1 MMSGITGAPRGRRF
15 TLVLLVVTI
24 LRAASADT
32 ATDRVSNFVNEYLKK
47 NQIPGCAVMVRHDG
61 KVVLCQGYGVAN
73 VEHGVRVTPQTVFQS
88 GSIGKQFTAMAIMML
103 IEEQKLALE
112 DPISKY
118 LDVPENWSAI
128 RVRHLLTHTSGLGDY
143 PESFSLQ
150 RDYTED
156 ELLKMITAQPL
167 AFAPGEKWS
176 YSNLGYVTLGILIH
190 KVSGEF
196 WGDFLQQRVFA
207 PLGMKHT
214 RVISEADIIPNRA
227 AGYVLKNGALKNQQ
241 WVSPTVNNTAD
252 GSLYFTVEDLAK
264 WDEALETRK
273 LISRA
278 SYEQMWTPV
287 KLNNGTTAPYGFG
300 WRIAKTDSG
309 HGVLEHGGAWQ
320 GFASYI
326 VRYPDDRLTVAVL
339 CNRAGAS
346 ASYIAKRIAGFYVP
360 SVAPRLRTA
369 IKLDPA
375 ILSSYAGE
383 YRLEDR
389 FTIKVSVAG
398 DRLET
403 IWLGEKIMLLP
414 ESETDF
420 FQEDSDR
427 TFRFVKDASGKV
439 TSLIISVP
447 EELVLRKVR

>member
-1 MMSGITGAPRGRRF
+1 MTSGRSAAMRAKQF
-15 TLVLLVVTI
+15 TLALAVVTI
-24 LRAASADT
+24 LRPAYADNAA
-32 ATDRVSNFVNEYLKK
+32 DRVSNFVNEYLKK
-47 NQIPGCAVMVRHDG
+47 NQIPGCAVMVRNDG
-61 KVVLCQGYGVAN
+61 KVVLRQGYGVAN
-73 VEHGVRVTPQTVFQS
+73 LEHGVRVTPQTVFQS
-88 GSIGKQFTAMAIMML
+88 GSIGKQFTAMAIIML
-103 IEEQKLALE
+103 IEEQKLSLD

-156 ELLKMITAQPL
+156 ELLKMMTAQPV

-176 YSNLGYVTLGILIH
+176 YSNLGYVTLGILIR

-196 WGDFLQQRVFA
+196 WGDYLQQHVFA
-207 PLGMKHT
+207 PLRMKHT

-264 WDEALETRK
+264 WDEALETHK
-273 LISRA
+273 LISRV

-287 KLNNGTTAPYGFG
+287 RLNDGTTAPYGFG
-300 WRIAKTDSG
+300 WRISKTDSD
-309 HGVLEHGGAWQ
+309 HRALEHGGAWQ
-320 GFASYI
+320 GFAAYI
-326 VRYPDDRLTVAVL
+326 ARYPDDRLGVAVL

-346 ASYIAKRIAGFYVP
+346 ASYIAKRVAGFYVP
-360 SVAPRLRTA
+360 ALPPRVRTA
-369 IKLDPA
+369 VKLDRA
-375 ILSSYAGE
+375 ILASYTGV

-389 FTIKVSVAG
+389 LNIKVSVAG

-403 IWLGEKIMLLP
+403 TWLGEKVTLVP

-427 TFRFVKDASGKV
+427 TFRFVKDDSGK
-439 TSLIISVP
+439 TISLAISVP
-447 EELVLRKVR
+447 EELVLRKLP

>member
-1 MMSGITGAPRGRRF
+1 M
-15 TLVLLVVTI
+15 LL
-24 LRAASADT
+24 
-32 ATDRVSNFVNEYLKK
+32 
-47 NQIPGCAVMVRHDG
+47 
-61 KVVLCQGYGVAN
+61 
-73 VEHGVRVTPQTVFQS
+73 
-88 GSIGKQFTAMAIMML
+88 
-103 IEEQKLALE
+103 EEKKLALE

-118 LDVPENWSAI
+118 LDVPENWTAI
-128 RVRHLLTHTSGLGDY
+128 SVRHLLTHTSGLGDY
-143 PESFSLQ
+143 PENFSLQ

-156 ELLKMITAQPL
+156 ELLKMIAAQPL
-167 AFAPGEKWS
+167 AFAPGEEWS

-227 AGYVLKNGALKNQQ
+227 AGYVLKNGALKNQK

-264 WDEALETRK
+264 WDEALEARK
-273 LISRA
+273 LISRT
-278 SYEQMWTPV
+278 SYEQMWIPV

-309 HGVLEHGGAWQ
+309 HSVIEHGGAWQ

-326 VRYPDDRLTVAVL
+326 VRHPEDRLSVAVL

-346 ASYIAKRIAGFYVP
+346 AGYIAKRIAGLYVP
-360 SVAPRLRTA
+360 SVAPRVPTA

-375 ILSSYAGE
+375 TLSSYAGD

-389 FTIKVSVAG
+389 FTIKVSSAG

-403 IWLGEKIMLLP
+403 VWLGEKIVLIP

-420 FQEDSDR
+420 FQENSDR
-427 TFRFVKDASGKV
+427 TFRFVKDAGGKV
-439 TSLIISVP
+439 TSLVVSVP
-447 EELVLRKVR
+447 EELVLRKVH

>member
-1 MMSGITGAPRGRRF
+1 MRSVKF
-15 TLVLLVVTI
+15 FLLVVLLFTAI
-24 LRAASADT
+24 ARIAAADRIS
-32 ATDRVSNFVNEYLKK
+32 DFVNEYLKK
-47 NQIPGCAVMVRHDG
+47 NQIPGCAVMVRHNG
-61 KVVLCQGYGVAN
+61 KIVLCQGYGVAN
-73 VEHGVRVTPQTVFQS
+73 VEHDVRVTPQTVFQS
-88 GSIGKQFTAMAIMML
+88 GSIGKQFTAMAIMIL
-103 IEEQKLALE
+103 IEQKKLALD
-112 DPISKY
+112 DPISKH

-196 WGDFLQQRVFA
+196 WGDFLQRRVFA

-227 AGYVLKNGALKNQQ
+227 GGYVLKNGALKNQQ

-273 LISRA
+273 VISRA
-278 SYEQMWTPV
+278 SYDQMWTPV
-287 KLNNGTTAPYGFG
+287 KLNNETTAPYGFG

-309 HGVLEHGGAWQ
+309 HDVLEHGGAWQ

-346 ASYIAKRIAGFYVP
+346 ARYIANRIAGLHVSP
-360 SVAPRLRTA
+360 LSPRLHTTV
-369 IKLDPA
+369 KLDPA
-375 ILSSYAGE
+375 TLSSYAGD
-383 YRLEDR
+383 YRLDDR
-389 FTIKVSVAG
+389 FKINVRVAG

-403 IWLGEKIMLLP
+403 MWLGEKITLVP
-414 ESETDF
+414 ESETEF

-427 TFRFVKDASGKV
+427 TFRFVKDPSAKV
-439 TSLIISVP
+439 MSLIISVP
-447 EELVLRKVR
+447 EELVLRRVR

>member
-1 MMSGITGAPRGRRF
+1 MRSVKFFLLGVLPF
-15 TLVLLVVTI
+15 TAMARI
-24 LRAASADT
+24 AAA
-32 ATDRVSNFVNEYLKK
+32 DRVSDFVNAHLKK
-47 NQIPGCAVMVRHDG
+47 KQVPGCALMVRHNG
-61 KVVLCQGYGVAN
+61 KVVLAAGYGFAN
-73 VEHGVRVTPQTVFQS
+73 LEHGVRVTQQTVFQS

-156 ELLKMITAQPL
+156 ELLKMITAQRL
-167 AFAPGEKWS
+167 AFAPGDRWS

-196 WGDFLQQRVFA
+196 WGAFLQQRIFA
-207 PLGMKHT
+207 PLAMKHT

-227 AGYVLKNGALKNQQ
+227 AGYVLKNGALKNQL

-252 GSLYFTVEDLAK
+252 GSLYFTVEELAK

-278 SYEQMWTPV
+278 SYDQIWTPV

-309 HGVLEHGGAWQ
+309 HSLLEHGGAWQ

-326 VRYPDDRLTVAVL
+326 VRYPEDRLTVAVL

-346 ASYIAKRIAGFYVP
+346 AGYIARHIAGLYVP

-369 IKLDPA
+369 IKVDPA
-375 ILSSYAGE
+375 ILSSYSGE

-389 FTIKVSVAG
+389 FTIKVSVSG

-403 IWLGEKIMLLP
+403 MWLGEKIVLLP

-427 TFRFVKDASGKV
+427 TFRFVKDAGGKV

-447 EELVLRKVR
+447 EELVLRRVH

>member
-1 MMSGITGAPRGRRF
+1 MSRTSGVQRGVRF
-15 TLVLLVVTI
+15 TFILLVVTI
-24 LRAASADT
+24 LHVACADT
-32 ATDRVSNFVNEYLKK
+32 ATDRVSNFVNEYVKK

-61 KVVLCQGYGVAN
+61 KVALCHGYGVAN
-73 VEHGVRVTPQTVFQS
+73 VEHAVPVTPQTVFQS

-118 LDVPENWSAI
+118 LNVPENWTAI
-128 RVRHLLTHTSGLGDY
+128 NVRDLLTHTSGLGDY

-156 ELLKMITAQPL
+156 ELLKMIAEQPL

-190 KVSGEF
+190 KLSGES
-196 WGDFLQQRVFA
+196 WGDFLQQRVFD
-207 PLGMKHT
+207 PLGMKRT

-252 GSLYFTVEDLAK
+252 GSLYFTAEDVAK
-264 WDEALETRK
+264 WDEALEARK

-278 SYEQMWTPV
+278 SYEQMWNPV
-287 KLNNGTTAPYGFG
+287 KLNNGTAAPYGFG
-300 WRIAKTDSG
+300 WRITKTDSG
-309 HGVLEHGGAWQ
+309 HSVLEHGGAWQ
-320 GFASYI
+320 GFATYI
-326 VRYPDDRLTVAVL
+326 VRYPEDRLTVAVL

-360 SVAPRLRTA
+360 SVSLRVRTA
-369 IKLDPA
+369 VKLDRA

-389 FTIKVSVAG
+389 FTIKVTSAG

-403 IWLGEKIMLLP
+403 MWLGEKIVLIP

-420 FQEDSDR
+420 FQENSDR
-427 TFRFVKDASGKV
+427 TFRFVKDTGGKV
-439 TSLIISVP
+439 TSLVISVP

>member
-1 MMSGITGAPRGRRF
+1 MMSGTSPAPRRKQC
-15 TLVLLVVTI
+15 TLVLLVLLIFSPANAGT
-24 LRAASADT
+24 AA
-32 ATDRVSNFVNEYLKK
+32 DRVSDFVNEYLKR

-61 KVVLCQGYGVAN
+61 KVVLCQGYGAAN

-88 GSIGKQFTAMAIMML
+88 GSIGKQFTAMAVMML
-103 IEEQKLALE
+103 IEGQKLAL
-112 DPISKY
+112 DDSISKY

-128 RVRHLLTHTSGLGDY
+128 HVRHLLTHTSGLGDY

-167 AFAPGEKWS
+167 AFPPGEKWS
-176 YSNLGYVTLGILIH
+176 YSNLGYVTLGILIR
-190 KVSGEF
+190 KVTGEF

-214 RVISEADIIPNRA
+214 SVISEADIIPNRA

-241 WVSPTVNNTAD
+241 WVSQSVNNTAD
-252 GSLYFTVEDLAK
+252 GSLYFTAEDVAK

-273 LISRA
+273 LVSRA

-287 KLNNGTTAPYGFG
+287 KLNKGTSAAYGFG
-300 WRIAKTDSG
+300 WRVAKTDTG
-309 HGVLEHGGAWQ
+309 HAVLEHGGAWQ

-326 VRYPDDRLTVAVL
+326 VRYPDERLTVAVL

-346 ASYIAKRIAGFYVP
+346 VSYTAKRIAGFYVP
-360 SVAPRLRTA
+360 SVALRVPTA

-375 ILSSYAGE
+375 ILSSYTGD
-383 YRLEDR
+383 YRLDDR
-389 FTIKVSVAG
+389 FTIKVSSAG

-403 IWLGEKIMLLP
+403 TWLGEKIALIP

-420 FQEDSDR
+420 FQENSDR
-427 TFRFVKDASGKV
+427 TFRFVKDAGGKI
-439 TSLIISVP
+439 TSLIVSVP
-447 EELVLRKVR
+447 EELVLRKMR

>member
-1 MMSGITGAPRGRRF
+1 MRCAKSLL
-15 TLVLLVVTI
+15 LVLLLVGAMAQI
-24 LRAASADT
+24 ALA
-32 ATDRVSNFVNEYLKK
+32 DRVSDFVNEYLKK
-47 NQIPGCAVMVRHDG
+47 NNIPGCAVIVRHNG
-61 KVVLCQGYGVAN
+61 KVVLCQGYGIAN
-73 VEHGVRVTPQTVFQS
+73 LEHGARVTPQTVFQS

-103 IEEQKLALE
+103 IEEKKLALE

-150 RDYTED
+150 RDYAED

-190 KVSGEF
+190 KVSGQF
-196 WGDFLQQRVFA
+196 WGDFLRQRVFA
-207 PLGMKHT
+207 PLGMKQT
-214 RVISEADIIPNRA
+214 RAISEAEIIPNRA
-227 AGYVLKNGALKNQQ
+227 AGYILKNGALNNQQ
-241 WVSPTVNNTAD
+241 WVSSTVNNTAD

-264 WDEALETRK
+264 WDEALEARK
-273 LISRA
+273 LISRTG
-278 SYEQMWTPV
+278 YEQMWTAV

-300 WRIAKTDSG
+300 WRITTSDSG
-309 HGVLEHGGAWQ
+309 QRVLEHGGAWQ
-320 GFASYI
+320 GFSTYI
-326 VRYPDDRLTVAVL
+326 VRHPDDRLAVAVL

-346 ASYIAKRIAGFYVP
+346 ASYMAKRIAGFYLP
-360 SVAPRLRTA
+360 SVAPRLQKA

-375 ILSSYAGE
+375 ILSLYAGE

-389 FTIKVSVAG
+389 FTIKVNSAG

-403 IWLGEKIMLLP
+403 TWLGEKVTLLP
-414 ESETDF
+414 ESETSF

-427 TFRFVKDASGKV
+427 TFRFVKDAGGKV

-447 EELVLRKVR
+447 EELMLRRVR

>member
-1 MMSGITGAPRGRRF
+1 LNVAY
-15 TLVLLVVTI
+15 
-24 LRAASADT
+24 ADT
-32 ATDRVSNFVNEYLKK
+32 ATDRVTNSVNEYLKK
-47 NQIPGCAVMVRHDG
+47 NQIPGCSVMVRHNG

-73 VEHGVRVTPQTVFQS
+73 VEQAVRVTPQTVFQS

-112 DPISKY
+112 DPTSKY
-118 LDVPENWSAI
+118 LDVPENWTAI
-128 RVRHLLTHTSGLGDY
+128 SLRHLLTHTSGLGDY

-156 ELLKMITAQPL
+156 ELLKMIAAQPL

-190 KVSGEF
+190 KVTGES

-264 WDEALETRK
+264 WDEALEARK
-273 LISRA
+273 LVNRTG
-278 SYEQMWTPV
+278 YEQMWTPV
-287 KLNNGTTAPYGFG
+287 KLNNSTTAPYGFG
-300 WRIAKTDSG
+300 WRIARTDSG
-309 HGVLEHGGAWQ
+309 HSVIEHGGAWQ

-326 VRYPDDRLTVAVL
+326 VRYPEDRLSVAVL

-360 SVAPRLRTA
+360 SVAPRVPTA

-375 ILSSYAGE
+375 ILSSYAGD

-389 FTIKVSVAG
+389 FTIKVSSAG

-403 IWLGEKIMLLP
+403 VWLGEKIVLIP

-420 FQEDSDR
+420 FHENSDR
-427 TFRFVKDASGKV
+427 TFRFVKDTGGKV
-439 TSLIISVP
+439 TSLVVSVP

>member
-1 MMSGITGAPRGRRF
+1 MM
-15 TLVLLVVTI
+15 
-24 LRAASADT
+24 
-32 ATDRVSNFVNEYLKK
+32 
-47 NQIPGCAVMVRHDG
+47 
-61 KVVLCQGYGVAN
+61 
-73 VEHGVRVTPQTVFQS
+73 
-88 GSIGKQFTAMAIMML
+88 
-103 IEEQKLALE
+103 
-112 DPISKY
+112 
-118 LDVPENWSAI
+118 
-128 RVRHLLTHTSGLGDY
+128 
-143 PESFSLQ
+143 
-150 RDYTED
+150 
-156 ELLKMITAQPL
+156 LKMITAQPL

-214 RVISEADIIPNRA
+214 RGISEADIIQNRA
-227 AGYVLKNGALKNQQ
+227 AGYVLKNGVLKNQQ
-241 WVSPTVNNTAD
+241 WVSPTVNNTAE

-264 WDEALETRK
+264 WDEALEARK

-309 HGVLEHGGAWQ
+309 QGVVEHGGAWQ

-326 VRYPDDRLTVAVL
+326 VRYPDDRLIVAVL

-346 ASYIAKRIAGFYVP
+346 ASYIAKCIAGFYVP
-360 SVAPRLRTA
+360 YVAPRVHTA
-369 IKLDPA
+369 IKLDSV
-375 ILSSYAGE
+375 ILSSYTGE

-389 FTIKVSVAG
+389 FTIKLSVAG

-403 IWLGEKIMLLP
+403 TWLGEKNVLLP

-420 FQEDSDR
+420 PQKDSDR
-427 TFRFVKDASGKV
+427 IFRFVKDAGGKV

>member
-1 MMSGITGAPRGRRF
+1 MRSVKF
-15 TLVLLVVTI
+15 FLLVVLLFTAMARI
-24 LRAASADT
+24 TAA
-32 ATDRVSNFVNEYLKK
+32 DRVSDFVKEYLKK
-47 NQIPGCAVMVRHDG
+47 NQIPGCAVLVRHGG
-61 KVVLCQGYGVAN
+61 KVRLCQGYGVAN
-73 VEHGVRVTPQTVFQS
+73 LEHGIRVTPQTVFQS
-88 GSIGKQFTAMAIMML
+88 GSIGKQFTAMATMML
-103 IEEQKLALE
+103 IDEQKLALE

-156 ELLKMITAQPL
+156 ELLKMITSQPL

-176 YSNLGYVTLGILIH
+176 YSNLGYVTLGIFIH
-190 KVSGEF
+190 RVSGEF
-196 WGDFLQQRVFA
+196 WGDCLQQRVFA

-214 RVISEADIIPNRA
+214 RVINEADIVPNRA

-241 WVSPTVNNTAD
+241 WVSPSVNNTAD

-309 HGVLEHGGAWQ
+309 HAVLEHGGAWQ

-369 IKLDPA
+369 IKLNPA
-375 ILSSYAGE
+375 ILSSYTGE

-389 FTIKVSVAG
+389 FTIKVSLAG

-403 IWLGEKIMLLP
+403 MWLGEKIMLLP

-420 FQEDSDR
+420 FQQDSDR
-427 TFRFVKDASGKV
+427 TFRFVKDANGKV
-439 TSLIISVP
+439 ASLIISVP
-447 EELVLRKVR
+447 EELVLHRLP

>member
-1 MMSGITGAPRGRRF
+1 MRSVKF
-15 TLVLLVVTI
+15 FLLVLL
-24 LRAASADT
+24 LFT
-32 ATDRVSNFVNEYLKK
+32 AMARIATADRVSDFVNEYLKK

-61 KVVLCQGYGVAN
+61 KVVLCQGYGVSN
-73 VEHGVRVTPQTVFQS
+73 VEDGVRVMPQTVFQS

-103 IEEQKLALE
+103 IEEKKLALE

-156 ELLKMITAQPL
+156 ELLKMITVQAL
-167 AFAPGEKWS
+167 AFGPGEKWS

-207 PLGMKHT
+207 PVGMKHT
-214 RVISEADIIPNRA
+214 RVVSEADIIPNRA

-252 GSLYFTVEDLAK
+252 GSLYFNVEDLAK

-287 KLNNGTTAPYGFG
+287 KLSNGTTVPYGFG
-300 WRIAKTDSG
+300 WGIAKTDSG
-309 HGVLEHGGAWQ
+309 HGVVEHGGAWQ

-346 ASYIAKRIAGFYVP
+346 ASYVAKRIAGFYVS
-360 SVAPRLRTA
+360 SVAPRIRTA
-369 IKLDPA
+369 VKLDPA
-375 ILSSYAGE
+375 LLSSYAGE
-383 YRLEDR
+383 YRLDDR
-389 FTIKVSVAG
+389 FTIKVSLAG

-403 IWLGEKIMLLP
+403 MWLGEKIVLLP

-427 TFRFVKDASGKV
+427 TFRFVKNAGGKV

-447 EELVLRKVR
+447 GELVLRKVR

>member
-1 MMSGITGAPRGRRF
+1 VKIF
-15 TLVLLVVTI
+15 LLVVLLCTARSQI
-24 LRAASADT
+24 AAA
-32 ATDRVSNFVNEYLKK
+32 DRVGDFVNEYLKK
-47 NQIPGCAVMVRHDG
+47 TQVPGCAVMVRHDD

-73 VEHGVRVTPQTVFQS
+73 VEDGARVTPQTVFQS
-88 GSIGKQFTAMAIMML
+88 GSIGKQFTAMAIMIL
-103 IEEQKLALE
+103 IEEQKLALD
-112 DPISKY
+112 DPVSKY
-118 LDVPENWSAI
+118 LDTPENWSAI
-128 RVRHLLTHTSGLGDY
+128 RVQHLLTHTSGLGDY

-156 ELLKMITAQPL
+156 ELFKMITSQPL

-196 WGDFLQQRVFA
+196 WGDFLQQRVLT

-214 RVISEADIIPNRA
+214 RVISEPDIIPNRA

-252 GSLYFTVEDLAK
+252 GSLYFTAEDLAK
-264 WDEALETRK
+264 WDQALEARK

-300 WRIAKTDSG
+300 WRIAKSDSG
-309 HGVLEHGGAWQ
+309 HNVLEHGGAWQ
-320 GFASYI
+320 GFATYI
-326 VRYPDDRLTVAVL
+326 VRYPEDRLTVAVL

-360 SVAPRLRTA
+360 SVALRLRTA
-369 IKLDPA
+369 AKLDPA
-375 ILSSYAGE
+375 ILNSYTGD

-389 FTIKVSVAG
+389 FTIKVSVVG
-398 DRLET
+398 DRLQT
-403 IWLGEKIMLLP
+403 TWLGEKITLVP
-414 ESETDF
+414 ESEIDF

-427 TFRFVKDASGKV
+427 TFRFVKDASGKA

-447 EELVLRKVR
+447 EELVLRKVH

>member
-1 MMSGITGAPRGRRF
+1 MTLGRSAAVRGKQF
-15 TLVLLVVTI
+15 TFALLTVTM
-24 LRAASADT
+24 LRTAYADT
-32 ATDRVSNFVNEYLKK
+32 TADRVSDFVNEYLKK
-47 NQIPGCAVMVRHDG
+47 NQIPACAVMVRHDG
-61 KVVLCQGYGVAN
+61 KLVLCEGYGVAN
-73 VEHGVRVTPQTVFQS
+73 VEHGVRVTSRTVFQS

-103 IEEQKLALE
+103 IEEKKLALE

-118 LDVPENWSAI
+118 LDVPENWAAV

-143 PESFSLQ
+143 PETFSLQ
-150 RDYTED
+150 RDYSED
-156 ELLKMITAQPL
+156 ELLKMITAQRL

-207 PLGMKHT
+207 PLVMKHT
-214 RVISEADIIPNRA
+214 RAISETDIIANRA

-273 LISRA
+273 LLSRA

-300 WRIAKTDSG
+300 WRTAKTYSG
-309 HGVLEHGGAWQ
+309 RGLLEHGGAWQ

-346 ASYIAKRIAGFYVP
+346 ASYIAKRIAGLYVP
-360 SVAPRLRTA
+360 SVAPRLHTA

-375 ILSSYAGE
+375 ILSSYAGD

-403 IWLGEKIMLLP
+403 IWLGEKITVVP

-427 TFRFVKDASGKV
+427 TFRFVKDGSGKIA
-439 TSLIISVP
+439 SLIISVP
-447 EELVLRKVR
+447 EELVLRRVP

>member
-1 MMSGITGAPRGRRF
+1 MRSVKFFLLA
-15 TLVLLVVTI
+15 VLLF
-24 LRAASADT
+24 T
-32 ATDRVSNFVNEYLKK
+32 AMARIAEADRVSDFVNEYLKK

-61 KVVLCQGYGVAN
+61 KVVICQGYGVAN
-73 VEHGVRVTPQTVFQS
+73 LEHAVRVTPQTVFQS

-118 LDVPENWSAI
+118 LDVPRDWSAI
-128 RVRHLLTHTSGLGDY
+128 RIRHLLTHTSGLGDY
-143 PESFSLQ
+143 PENFSLQ
-150 RDYTED
+150 RDYTEN

-167 AFAPGEKWS
+167 AFAPGEKWR

-196 WGDFLQQRVFA
+196 WGDLLRQRVFV
-207 PLGMKHT
+207 PLGMKQT
-214 RVISEADIIPNRA
+214 REISEADILPNRA

-273 LISRA
+273 VISRA
-278 SYEQMWTPV
+278 GYDQMWTPV
-287 KLNNGTTAPYGFG
+287 KLNNDTTAPYGFG

-309 HGVLEHGGAWQ
+309 HNVLEHGGAWQ

-326 VRYPDDRLTVAVL
+326 VRYPNDRLTVAVL

-346 ASYIAKRIAGFYVP
+346 ASYIARHIAGLYVP

-369 IKLDPA
+369 IKIDPA
-375 ILSSYAGE
+375 ILSSYTGE

-389 FTIKVSVAG
+389 FTIKMSLAG
-398 DRLET
+398 ERLET
-403 IWLGEKIMLLP
+403 MWLGEKITLLP
-414 ESETDF
+414 ESETEF

-427 TFRFVKDASGKV
+427 TFRFVKDQSGKV
-439 TSLIISVP
+439 MSLIISVP

>member
-1 MMSGITGAPRGRRF
+1 MLCLKFFLMF
-15 TLVLLVVTI
+15 TAMAQIAV
-24 LRAASADT
+24 A
-32 ATDRVSNFVNEYLKK
+32 DRVSDFVNGYLKK
-47 NQIPGCAVMVRHDG
+47 NLIPGCAVMVRNNG

-73 VEHGVRVTPQTVFQS
+73 LEHGVPVTSQTVFQS
-88 GSIGKQFTAMAIMML
+88 GSMGKQFTAMAIMIL
-103 IEEQKLALE
+103 VQEKKLALE
-112 DPISKY
+112 DPISKH
-118 LDVPENWSAI
+118 LDVPKSWSAI

-156 ELLKMITAQPL
+156 ELLKMIASQPL
-167 AFAPGEKWS
+167 VFAPGEKWS

-190 KVSGEF
+190 KVSCEF
-196 WGDFLQQRVFA
+196 WGDFLQQGVFA

-214 RVISEADIIPNRA
+214 RVISETDIIPNRA

-241 WVSPTVNNTAD
+241 WVSPAVNNTAD

-264 WDEALETRK
+264 WDDALETRK
-273 LISRA
+273 LISSA
-278 SYEQMWTPV
+278 CYEQMWTPV
-287 KLNNGTTAPYGFG
+287 KLNNGTTAAYGFG

-309 HGVLEHGGAWQ
+309 HNVLEHGGAWQ
-320 GFASYI
+320 GFATYI
-326 VRYPDDRLTVAVL
+326 VRYPKDRLTVAVL

-346 ASYIAKRIAGFYVP
+346 AGYIAKRIAGFYVP
-360 SVAPRLRTA
+360 SVAPRPRTA
-369 IKLDPA
+369 MKLDPA
-375 ILSSYAGE
+375 ILSSYSGE

-389 FTIKVSVAG
+389 FTIKVSVTG

-403 IWLGEKIMLLP
+403 MWLGEKIVLLP

-427 TFRFVKDASGKV
+427 AFRFVKDASGKV

>member
-1 MMSGITGAPRGRRF
+1 MMSRITGAPPARPF
-15 TLVLLVVTI
+15 TFVLLVASI
-24 LRAASADT
+24 LRVASAAT

-47 NQIPGCAVMVRHDG
+47 NEIPGCAVMVRHNG

-73 VEHGVRVTPQTVFQS
+73 LEHGVRVTPQTIFQS

-143 PESFSLQ
+143 PENFSLQ

-156 ELLKMITAQPL
+156 ELLKMIRAQPL

-196 WGDFLQQRVFA
+196 WGDFLQQRVFV

-227 AGYVLKNGALKNQQ
+227 AGYLLEDGVLKNQK
-241 WVSPTVNNTAD
+241 WVSPTVNMTAD
-252 GSLYFTVEDLAK
+252 GSLYFTAEDVTK
-264 WDEALETRK
+264 WAQALETRK
-273 LISRA
+273 LISGA
-278 SYEQMWTPV
+278 SYEQIWTPIT
-287 KLNNGTTAPYGFG
+287 LNNGTTAPYGFG
-300 WRIAKTDSG
+300 WRISKTDSG
-309 HGVLEHGGAWQ
+309 HCVLDHGGAWQ

-326 VRYPDDRLTVAVL
+326 AYYPDERLSVAVL
-339 CNRAGAS
+339 SNRAGAC
-346 ASYIAKRIAGFYVP
+346 ASYIAEKVAALYVP
-360 SVAPRLRTA
+360 ALSPRPNKA
-369 IKLDPA
+369 IKLNPA
-375 ILSSYAGE
+375 TLSSYAGQ

-389 FTIKVSVAG
+389 FTINVRVAG

-403 IWLGEKIMLLP
+403 MWLGKKIMLVP

-420 FQEDSDR
+420 FEEDCDR
-427 TFRFVKDASGKV
+427 TFRFVKDTSGKI

-447 EELVLRKVR
+447 EELELRKLP

>member
-1 MMSGITGAPRGRRF
+1 MMLGITGAPRGKRF

-24 LRAASADT
+24 LHAVSADT
-32 ATDRVSNFVNEYLKK
+32 ATDRVSNFVNQYLKK
-47 NQIPGCAVMVRHDG
+47 NQIPGCAVLVRHNG
-61 KVVLCQGYGVAN
+61 KIVLCQGYGVAN

-103 IEEQKLALE
+103 VEEQKLALE

-150 RDYTED
+150 RDYSED
-156 ELLKMITAQPL
+156 ELLKMITAHPL

-196 WGDFLQQRVFA
+196 YGDLLQKRVFA
-207 PLGMKHT
+207 PLGMSRT

-227 AGYVLKNGALKNQQ
+227 AGYRLKDGTLKNQE
-241 WVSPTVNNTAD
+241 WVAPRLNTTAD
-252 GSLYFTVEDLAK
+252 GSLYFTIEDIAK
-264 WDEALETRK
+264 WDEALEKRK
-273 LISRA
+273 ILSQA
-278 SYEQMWTPV
+278 SFEQMWRPV
-287 KLNNGTTAPYGFG
+287 RLNDGSAAPYGFG
-300 WRIAKTDSG
+300 WQIGKTDSG
-309 HGVLEHGGAWQ
+309 HRLIEHGGAWQ
-320 GFASYI
+320 GFAAYI
-326 VRYPDDRLTVAVL
+326 GRYPDDRLCVAVL
-339 CNRAGAS
+339 CNRAGAR
-346 ASYIAKRIAGFYVP
+346 AGYIAKRVAGFYVP
-360 SVAPRLRTA
+360 SVAPRVRTA
-369 IKLDPA
+369 VKLDPA

-403 IWLGEKIMLLP
+403 MWLGEKNTLLP

-427 TFRFVKDASGKV
+427 TFRFVKNADGTV